1 MTGLTL
7 ILINH
12 LSWNQAM
19 ITFEVDDMT
28 CGHCVGTISK
38 AIASLDN
45 GAQIQLDLAT
55 HRVQIEP
62 IAATAQQLSNAI
74 RNAGYSPA
82 VIDGSSPIPVA
93 TKRSGCCCG

>member
-38 AIASLDN
+38 AVASVDKDAKVRIDL
-45 GAQIQLDLAT
+45 GA
-55 HRVQIEP
+55 HRVIVDP
-62 IAATAQQLSNAI
+62 RDATTQQLSDAI
-74 RNAGYSPA
+74 KDAGYNPA
-82 VIDGSSPIPVA
+82 VIDGTSTVPAA
-93 TKRSGCCCG
+93 TKRNGCCCG